1 MMALMTAS
9 TARCSGRVSVVK
21 RSVCRSSTCRNS
33 WQTTAFTC
41 ASVRQCSRTN
51 ARFTSRRGRC
61 SHVTASVGTV
71 SVNSTQSTFST
82 ARMASGFSS
91 INSR

>member
-1 MMALMTAS
+1 M
-9 TARCSGRVSVVK
+9 

-33 WQTTAFTC
+33 WQMTAFTSD
-41 ASVRQCSRTN
+41 SVRQCSPMN
-51 ARFTSRRGRC
+51 ARFTSSRGRC

-71 SVNSTQSTFST
+71 SVNSVSRILST

-91 INSR
+91 ISSWQMA